1 MPKSFDRDYED
12 DLLDLCASGDT
23 DPDAWRSHGPG
34 FFMGGL
40 AVVLASARDFE
51 RERYLRL
58 AETLHPGVS
67 SPEAFAMWL
76 MRSPLRP
83 ARFLPMARRRKQPSR
98 AKPKVKAKSQAEYLK
113 AFAEVLSRVQQ
124 ALKGSQPDAFPIRMY
139 VAGGA
144 ALHFHTGARVTE
156 DVDAVFSKRVL
167 LKEDIEVSYPDPDGR
182 ARLLYLDRRSNDTL
196 GLLHEKA
203 YEDSQPVTIPGVD
216 KRLIDVKV
224 LSPIDLAVTKLFR
237 FADQD
242 REDIEL
248 LAKRGLIDS
257 ASLRKRAEEA
267 LGGYVGDVGSVRT
280 SIDIACRLIDSVR
293 PSRKR

>member
-1 MPKSFDRDYED
+1 MKP
-12 DLLDLCASGDT
+12 
-23 DPDAWRSHGPG
+23 
-34 FFMGGL
+34 
-40 AVVLASARDFE
+40 
-51 RERYLRL
+51 
-58 AETLHPGVS
+58 
-67 SPEAFAMWL
+67 
-76 MRSPLRP
+76 
-83 ARFLPMARRRKQPSR
+83 R
-98 AKPKVKAKSQAEYLK
+98 AKPKAKAQNEYLS

-124 ALKGSQPDAFPIRMY
+124 TLKGSQPDVFPIRMY

-167 LKEDIEVSYPDPDGR
+167 FKEDIEVSYRDPDGR
-182 ARLLYLDRRSNDTL
+182 ARLLYLDRNYNDTL
-196 GLLHEKA
+196 GLLHEDA
-203 YEDSQPVTIPGVD
+203 YQDSQPVKIPGVD
-216 KRLIDVKV
+216 KRLIDVRV
-224 LSPIDLAVTKLFR
+224 LSPVDLAVTKVSR

-267 LGGYVGDVGSVRT
+267 LGGYVGHVDSVRT

-293 PSRKR
+293 PLGKRPVAPPWPGRRRR